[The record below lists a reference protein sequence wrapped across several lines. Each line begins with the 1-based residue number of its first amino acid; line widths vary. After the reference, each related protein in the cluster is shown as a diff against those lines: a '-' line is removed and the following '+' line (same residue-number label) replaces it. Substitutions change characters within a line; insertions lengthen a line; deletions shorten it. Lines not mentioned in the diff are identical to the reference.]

1 MVTRCLSLTVGTSC
15 FLIRVWQR
23 EGEWKNFSFNY
34 EIQVCPF
41 SLIGLTQVTKVTR
54 RTPRT
59 DFLRLTRRTPQK
71 QGMAFASLK
80 HIIVWRHGC
89 LEKKLGFCRDGGQ
102 GEDDRSMRDLSDA
115 TGRPSVCERQ
125 RVAGGTGQGCHTGPE
140 EKRMLDRATGC
151 CVQLWLRTFYF
162 EDLFKILSRMEWFG
176 ILENLRKIKM
186 LLNFKEN

>member
-1 MVTRCLSLTVGTSC
+1 MPVPDSWDLMLPYSCLAEGRRMKELFFQLWDTSLSLQSDWINSSHKGH
-15 FLIRVWQR
+15 Q
-23 EGEWKNFSFNY
+23 KNTTYWFPQTN
-34 EIQVCPF
+34 Q
-41 SLIGLTQVTKVTR
+41 TH
-54 RTPRT
+54 
-59 DFLRLTRRTPQK
+59 PQK

-89 LEKKLGFCRDGGQ
+89 LEKKPGFCRDGGQ